1 MGFLSTLA
9 LLKES
14 FSLGTAKG
22 YYTSEP
28 STKVWTI
35 SAL

>member
-14 FSLGTAKG
+14 FSLGTVKG
-22 YYTSEP
+22 YYTPEP
-28 STKVWTI
+28 RGKVWTI